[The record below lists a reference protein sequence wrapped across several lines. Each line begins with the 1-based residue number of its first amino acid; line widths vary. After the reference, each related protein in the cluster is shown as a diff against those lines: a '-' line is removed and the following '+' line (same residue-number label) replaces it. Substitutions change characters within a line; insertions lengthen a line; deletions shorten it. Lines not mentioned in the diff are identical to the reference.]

1 MQNIFMCLENLL
13 IEAKQAEID
22 DNAEDAFYYHMQ
34 ISAHYK
40 RCGKLQLA
48 KLHKDKAHVY
58 DDEELPKMT
67 FVMNLY
73 RVVAKDKN
81 GVTQHFDV
89 EAQTPKAARIEVEE
103 ENPQLSVIDVNLKV
117 RK

>member
-1 MQNIFMCLENLL
+1 MCIETFLA
-13 IEAKQAEID
+13 EAKQAELE

-34 ISAHYK
+34 ISAYY
-40 RCGKLQLA
+40 RRRGNIELSE
-48 KLHKDKAHVY
+48 LHITKAQSY
-58 DDEELPKMT
+58 DDEEIPKMT
-67 FVMNLY
+67 FVINLY

-103 ENPQLSVIDVNLKV
+103 ENPELNVIDVNLKV

>member
-1 MQNIFMCLENLL
+1 MCIETFLA
-13 IEAKQAEID
+13 EAKQAELE

-34 ISAHYK
+34 ISAYYR
-40 RCGKLQLA
+40 RCGNIELSE
-48 KLHKDKAHVY
+48 LHITKAQIY
-58 DDEELPKMT
+58 DDEEIPKMT

-89 EAQTPKAARIEVEE
+89 EAQTPKAARIEIEE
-103 ENPQLSVIDVNLKV
+103 ENPDLNVIDVNLKV